1 MRDKIPD
8 PTDERTFLSSK
19 LDWDRIEHAPRSREF
34 RALTHELLAI
44 RHRQVVPLI
53 GEGFARA
60 HAEMFGRSRTATEG
74 LNVIWHTQ
82 EGNSLQI
89 ITSFAP
95 ASVPMPKIE
104 GNVIWNSE
112 RGPLTPSLLQHQ
124 IVVAIGDGKPQP

>member
-1 MRDKIPD
+1 M
-8 PTDERTFLSSK
+8 
-19 LDWDRIEHAPRSREF
+19 
-34 RALTHELLAI
+34 
-44 RHRQVVPLI
+44 VPLI

-60 HAEMFGRSRTATEG
+60 HAELFGRSRTATEG
-74 LNVIWHTQ
+74 LNVIWRTQ